1 MLGLIVTGHGNFA
14 TGLKSSVNL
23 IAGEPKN
30 MCFVDFDKEVE
41 QLKEEL
47 IAAIDSLTDVDG
59 ILVLSDLTGGSPF
72 KTAVEVSVIDRA
84 DKKIKVIGGANLPMA
99 IELSLTKDFAD
110 DIEDFAKNALNV
122 GKDNIVLYEMAA
134 PKQEAVEDEDGI

>member
-1 MLGLIVTGHGNFA
+1 MLGLIVTGHGHFA
-14 TGLKSSVNL
+14 TGIKSSVNL

-41 QLKEEL
+41 EL
-47 IAAIDSLTDVDG
+47 RADLLAAIDSLTDVDG

-72 KTAVEVSVIDRA
+72 KTAVEVSVMDRA
-84 DKKIKVIGGANLPMA
+84 DRNIKVIGGSNLPMA

-110 DIEDFAKNALNV
+110 DIETFLANALNV
-122 GKDNIVLYEMAA
+122 GKDNIVLYEMPA
-134 PKQEAVEDEDGI
+134 PKQETVEDEDGI